1 MGLFSSLFGSKK
13 PTEPIA
19 APETPA
25 KELPEIRP
33 EDFVDHSDPD
43 NTPSGKIYYGTS
55 MPIDAVYAFISRDY
69 EEDGYNDAM
78 CNADCA
84 YKDSKKVIIRNE
96 LKRLFE
102 QVTLRYKGDLRDI
115 EVQIGILEQQGL
127 INTSLTLKARK
138 QTYLEHMEVLAQMR
152 TSLDRDEEQLLSMVK
167 SYERGFLKG
176 LAAKSETLLR
186 HER

>member
-1 MGLFSSLFGSKK
+1 MGFFSSLFGSKK

-19 APETPA
+19 VPEAPAKDFPETRS
-25 KELPEIRP
+25 K
-33 EDFVDHSDPD
+33 DVVDHSEAG
-43 NTPSGKIYYGTS
+43 NTPTGNSYYGTS
-55 MPIDAVYAFISRDY
+55 MPIDAVYAFIGRDY

-78 CNADCA
+78 CDANGT

-102 QVTLRYKGDLRDI
+102 QVTLRYKSDLRDI
-115 EVQIGILEQQGL
+115 EVQIGILEEQGL
-127 INTSLTLKARK
+127 INSSLVLKARK

-186 HER
+186 YER